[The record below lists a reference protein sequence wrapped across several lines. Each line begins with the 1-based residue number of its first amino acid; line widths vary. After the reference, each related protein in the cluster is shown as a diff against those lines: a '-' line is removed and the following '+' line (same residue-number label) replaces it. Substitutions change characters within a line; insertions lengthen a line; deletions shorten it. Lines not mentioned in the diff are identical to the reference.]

1 MLELSWK
8 HYINGEGANLTL
20 SIADFDM
27 SEDLFE
33 DPGNFAPKS
42 IMKEFLSNFRTQLL
56 ELHDSGADKCPSNR
70 YHDA

>member
-1 MLELSWK
+1 MLVLSWQ

-33 DPGNFAPKS
+33 DPGTNCS
-42 IMKEFLSNFRTQLL
+42 T
-56 ELHDSGADKCPSNR
+56 LHSFKIQN
-70 YHDA
+70 